1 MNILLISSIIGIII
15 GIIAVYF
22 IYKKK
27 PTPKQKSIPKKTTTS
42 KIPAPSKPTPK
53 TPTPSKPMPSKP
65 TPTPSKPM
73 PSPTPS
79 GYDWEEDLIYSEINQ
94 IQLYDWTLYNNKETV
109 KMDNDKLYRN

>member
-27 PTPKQKSIPKKTTTS
+27 PTPKQKSIPKNTTTS
-42 KIPAPSKPTPK
+42 KIPAPSKPTQTPK
-53 TPTPSKPMPSKP
+53 
-65 TPTPSKPM
+65 TPSKPM

-109 KMDNDKLYRN
+109 KMEMDNDKLYRN

>member
-15 GIIAVYF
+15 GIIGVYF

-27 PTPKQKSIPKKTTTS
+27 PTPKQKSTPKM
-42 KIPAPSKPTPK
+42 PK
-53 TPTPSKPMPSKP
+53 TPASSPKMP
-65 TPTPSKPM
+65 TPTPSPKMPSPAPSKSM

-79 GYDWEEDLIYSEINQ
+79 GYDWEGDLTYSEINQ

-109 KMDNDKLYRN
+109 KTEMDNDKLYRN

>member
-1 MNILLISSIIGIII
+1 MNILLISIIIGIII

-42 KIPAPSKPTPK
+42 KIPAPSKPTQTPK
-53 TPTPSKPMPSKP
+53 
-65 TPTPSKPM
+65 TPSKPM

-94 IQLYDWTLYNNKETV
+94 IQLYDWNLYNNETV
-109 KMDNDKLYRN
+109 KMEMDNDKLYRN